1 MTNLVASNRSELLE
15 SLYQRLTTEF
25 PKQHHSDLNTLI
37 EQLFKHAS
45 MRDLTSY
52 EMTDLAGMVVTLWR
66 ALQKKSPKQA
76 NVEVINPSVEEHEW
90 QSSHSIVTVLSDEV
104 PFVIDSARLAL
115 NSLDINIHAIF
126 YGSFFVE
133 RDNKGKF
140 VKFSDKGSNELLL
153 CLEMDR
159 TTVPEQRKQV
169 EDSLNEVLLDVHY
182 VVDDFPAMLEKTK
195 VVKEAF
201 KKENYPFSK
210 DEMEE
215 ASVFMQWMAD
225 NHFSFLAYD
234 EYEIF
239 GDVVKQVEGTALGL
253 FKKTSKRREEVIS
266 DMTEYRKEHVFKQ
279 ELMIF
284 SKSGRRSSVHRPA
297 YSDYVLVK
305 KFDKKGNVIGGYR
318 FLGLY
323 TSSVYSET
331 AKDIPV
337 VRTKIAEIIKGSGY
351 APGSHAYKEFAAI
364 LYTLP
369 RDELI
374 QGSVDELHNVTNEI
388 LSIQERKQ
396 IRLFLRKDAYGKF
409 LNAMVYM
416 PRDIFNTQLRIKVHD
431 LLASHFEVEGSDFTS
446 YFSESVL
453 ARTRIV
459 FKLAKPIEEM
469 PDIQRLENKIVQL
482 ARRWTDELQQ
492 AMVES
497 FGEEKGI
504 RLYQQYE
511 HAFPSSYVEEYSA
524 RVAVADIQRIESLQK
539 HKTDKLALSF
549 FRSIEPTGSALKL
562 KIFNK
567 GDELQLSD
575 LIPVLENLG
584 LKVVDE
590 FPYEIM
596 HPKNGCT
603 WIYDFNLVYEA
614 DPELDPAEY
623 RDLFSKAFLNIWNG
637 RSENDLYNRLVLRA
651 KLTWREVAMLRGYA
665 KYMKQTQFSL
675 SQEYIAETLIQHTQL
690 TDHITELFSARFNP
704 EKQGGKNNCESWVDK
719 INALLE
725 DVNNINEDKILRRY
739 VELIMATL
747 RTNFYQEDDQGL
759 RKEYISFK
767 LDPSE
772 ISDIPLP
779 RPKYEIFVYSPRLE
793 GVHLRG
799 GNVARGGL
807 RWSDR
812 NEDFRT
818 EVLGLV
824 KAQQVK
830 NAVIVPVG
838 AKGGFVAKQL
848 PPASD
853 REAFFAEG
861 IACYKTFIR
870 GLLDLTDNLVEADVV
885 PPKQVV
891 RYDNDDPYM
900 VVAADKGTATFSD
913 IANEVADEYG
923 FWLGDAFA
931 SGGSYGYDHKGMGI
945 TARGAWVSVQRHFR
959 ELGIDV
965 QTESISVVGI
975 GDMAGDVFGN
985 GLLRS
990 KMLKMVGAF
999 NHMHIFVDPNPN
1011 TEESFKERERLF
1023 ELPRSTW
1030 EDYNK
1035 DLISKGGGIFSRS
1048 SKSIAIS
1055 KEMKAV
1061 FGISASKLSPNELIT
1076 AMLKAPVDL
1085 IWNGGIGTY
1094 VKSTDETHADVG
1106 DKANDPVRVNG
1117 CELQARVLGEGGNLG
1132 FSQLGRIEFNLNGG
1146 RCFTDFIDNA
1156 GGVDCSDHEVNMKIL
1171 LDDMVAAGDMT
1182 VKQRNE
1188 TLQSL
1193 TDDVSN
1199 LVLRNNYR
1207 QTQALGV
1214 AITESLSRIEEYRRL
1229 INGFESEGKLNRELE
1244 FLPSDETISE
1254 RKANGQS
1261 LTRPELAILISYVKG
1276 DLKEQL
1282 ANQNLAE
1289 DDYVARAVE
1298 TEFPAA
1304 MVKRFGAAIH
1314 QHRLKKEIVATQVA
1328 NDMINYMG
1336 ITYYNRLQEST
1347 GASAVEAA
1355 KAYIAARDIFGL
1367 HQLFDDIEALDHKV
1381 PSDLQSDMMRRT
1393 LRMVRRA
1400 SRWLIKNYRMG
1411 INMEQVVKQYKAPL
1425 QELAG
1430 KLDSLLPKE
1439 ANEAWVADAKRME
1452 EAGVS
1457 HELAMKIASSDILY
1471 TALGVVG
1478 ISQSIERDAL
1488 EVAQGY
1494 FMVGDALGLEQFAR
1508 QVNELK
1514 VFSHWQAMARE
1525 SFRDD
1530 LEWQQRRITQG
1541 LFFQMGKEGKLV
1553 ETVDKWLVD
1562 NHLLVERW
1570 LKMMSEI
1577 RAVGEPEFSMYSV
1590 AIRELLDLSQA
1601 TLPEL

>member
-1 MTNLVASNRSELLE
+1 MTNSVASNRKELLE
-15 SLYQRLTTEF
+15 TLYQRLLSNF
-25 PKQHHSDLNTLI
+25 PKKHHVDLKTLI

-45 MRDLTSY
+45 MRDLSSY
-52 EMTDLAGMVVTLWR
+52 ELPDLAGMVVTLWR
-66 ALQKKSPKQA
+66 TLQNKSIKKA

-90 QSSHSIVTVLSDEV
+90 QSAHSIVTILNDEA

-115 NSLDINIHAIF
+115 TSLDINIHAIF
-126 YGSFFVE
+126 YGSFNIE
-133 RDNKGKF
+133 RDKQGNF
-140 VKFSDKGSNELLL
+140 VKFSDQGNKELLL

-159 TTVPEQRKQV
+159 TTVQEQRQQV
-169 EDSLNEVLLDVHY
+169 ETSLFEVLEDVGY
-182 VVDDFPAMLEKTK
+182 VVEDFPAMLEKTNM
-195 VVKEAF
+195 VKQAF
-201 KKENYPFSK
+201 KSDHYPFDK
-210 DEMEE
+210 KVMDE
-215 ASVFMQWMAD
+215 ATVFMEWMAE
-225 NHFSFLAYD
+225 NHFSFLAFD
-234 EYEIF
+234 EYEID
-239 GDVVKQVEGTALGL
+239 GDVVKQVKGTALGL

-266 DMTEYRKEHVFKQ
+266 EMTEHRKEHVFKQ

-305 KFDKKGNVIGGYR
+305 KFDKNGKVIGGYR

-323 TSSVYSET
+323 TSSVYNET

-337 VRTKIAEIIKGSGY
+337 VRTKISEVIKNSGY
-351 APGSHAYKEFAAI
+351 SEGSHAYKEFSAI

-374 QGSVDELHNVTNEI
+374 QSSNDQLLNVTNEI

-409 LNAMVYM
+409 LNAIVYM
-416 PRDIFNTQLRIKVHD
+416 PRDIFNTELRIKVHN
-431 LLASHFEVEGSDFTS
+431 LLAENFDVEGSDFTS

-453 ARTRIV
+453 ARTRFV
-459 FKLAKPIEEM
+459 FKLAKPIDEM

-492 AMVES
+492 ALVEA

-511 HAFPSSYVEEYSA
+511 NSFPPGYVEEYSA

-539 HKTDKLALSF
+539 HKTDKIALSF
-549 FRSIEPTGSALKL
+549 FRSMEPTGSVLKL

-567 GDELQLSD
+567 GNELMLSD

-590 FPYEIM
+590 FPFDIV
-596 HPKNGCT
+596 HPVNGCT
-603 WIYDFNLVYEA
+603 WIYDFNLVYEP
-614 DPELDPAEY
+614 DSELDPAEY

-637 RSENDLYNRLVLRA
+637 RSENDLYNQLVLRA

-675 SQEYIAETLIQHTQL
+675 SQEYIAETLIQYTQL
-690 TDHITELFSARFNP
+690 TDHLTELFSARFNP
-704 EKQGGKNNCESWVDK
+704 EKQKNKTASQNWVEK
-719 INALLE
+719 IEALLE
-725 DVNNINEDKILRRY
+725 NVNNINEDKIMRRY
-739 VELIMATL
+739 MELILATL
-747 RTNFYQEDDQGL
+747 RTNFYQEDELGQ
-759 RKEYISFK
+759 RKEYISIK
-767 LDPSE
+767 LDPSKVT
-772 ISDIPLP
+772 DLPLP
-779 RPKYEIFVYSPRLE
+779 KPMYEIFVYSPKVE

-848 PPASD
+848 PPASNRD
-853 REAFFAEG
+853 AFFAEG

-870 GLLDLTDNLVEADVV
+870 GLLDLTDNLVDSVVV

-891 RYDNDDPYM
+891 RHDNDDPYM

-913 IANEVADEYG
+913 IANEVANEYG

-931 SGGSYGYDHKGMGI
+931 SGGSFGYDHKGMGI

-959 ELGIDV
+959 ELDINV
-965 QTESISVVGI
+965 QTESISVIGI

-990 KMLKMVGAF
+990 EKIKMVGAF
-999 NHMHIFVDPNPN
+999 NHMHIFVDPSPNP
-1011 TEESFKERERLF
+1011 EASYKERARLF
-1023 ELPRSTW
+1023 KLPRSTW
-1030 EDYNK
+1030 EDYNA

-1048 SKSIAIS
+1048 AKSIAIS
-1055 KEMKAV
+1055 KEMKEV
-1061 FGISASKLSPNELIT
+1061 LGITASKLSPTELIS

-1094 VKSTDETHADVG
+1094 VKSSKESHADVG

-1117 CELQARVLGEGGNLG
+1117 ADLRTRVIGEGGNLG
-1132 FSQLGRIEFNLNGG
+1132 FSQQGRIEYNLNGG

-1171 LDDMVAAGDMT
+1171 LDDMVTAGDMT
-1182 VKQRNE
+1182 VKQRNV
-1188 TLQSL
+1188 TLQGL
-1193 TDDVSN
+1193 TDDVSA

-1214 AITESLSRIEEYRRL
+1214 AITESSSRFEEYRRL
-1229 INGFESEGKLNRELE
+1229 INRFEADGKLNRELE
-1244 FLPSDETISE
+1244 NLPSDEALSE
-1254 RKANGQS
+1254 RKANGLS

-1282 ANQNLAE
+1282 ADMNLA
-1289 DDYVARAVE
+1289 DDLYIAKAVE
-1298 TEFPAA
+1298 TEFPKP
-1304 MVKRFGAAIH
+1304 MVKKFGAAIH

-1328 NDMINYMG
+1328 NDMTNYMG
-1336 ITYYNRLQEST
+1336 ITYFNRLQEST

-1367 HQLFDDIEALDHKV
+1367 HQIFDDIEALDHKI
-1381 PSDLQSDMMRRT
+1381 PCDLQSNMMRRS

-1411 INMEQVVKQYKAPL
+1411 INMEQVVSHYAAPL
-1425 QELAG
+1425 QQLSG
-1430 KLDSLLPKE
+1430 KLDTLLPKE
-1439 ANEAWVADAKRME
+1439 AHEAWMADAEKME
-1452 EAGVS
+1452 AAGVPK
-1457 HELAMKIASSDILY
+1457 ELALKVASSDILY
-1471 TALGVVG
+1471 TALGIVG
-1478 ISQSIERDAL
+1478 VSQGIERDVL

-1494 FMVGDALGLEQFAR
+1494 FMVGDSLGLEQFAR
-1508 QVNELK
+1508 QVNDLK

-1541 LFFQMGKEGKLV
+1541 LFFQMGEKGQLEATV
-1553 ETVDKWLVD
+1553 EQWLVD
-1562 NHLLVERW
+1562 NNILIERW
-1570 LKMMSEI
+1570 LKMMNEI

-1590 AIRELLDLSQA
+1590 ATRELLDLSQA
-1601 TLPEL
+1601 TLPEQ